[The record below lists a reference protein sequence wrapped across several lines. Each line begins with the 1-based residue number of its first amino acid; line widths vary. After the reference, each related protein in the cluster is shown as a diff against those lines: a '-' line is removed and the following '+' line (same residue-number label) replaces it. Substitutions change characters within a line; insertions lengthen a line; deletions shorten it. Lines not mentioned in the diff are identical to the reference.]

1 MRLDQLVIGQPA
13 RIASINGRGGLRRK
27 LLDLGLTP
35 GTVVLIRKIAP
46 FGDPIVVSLRG
57 FELSLRRSEA
67 AHVEVEVNEHVL

>member
-1 MRLDQLVIGQPA
+1 MRLDQLVIGQSA